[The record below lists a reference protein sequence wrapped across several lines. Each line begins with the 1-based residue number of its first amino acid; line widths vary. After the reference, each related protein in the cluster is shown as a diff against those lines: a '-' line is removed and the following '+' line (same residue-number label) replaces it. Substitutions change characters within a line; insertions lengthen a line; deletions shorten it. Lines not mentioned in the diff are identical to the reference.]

1 MRNLY
6 LLGIFDSFYNIL
18 NKGFLI
24 FRLNDQVEHTG
35 SLKAQKLRLIE
46 EGFNVTLFNDKTY
59 YFDSK
64 EQKYLE
70 LTKEI
75 YDKIQNGIIRL

>member
-1 MRNLY
+1 MIKYAFN
-6 LLGIFDSFYNIL
+6 
-18 NKGFLI
+18 
-24 FRLNDQVEHTG
+24 VG
-35 SLKAQKLRLIE
+35 SLKAQKMKLVE
-46 EGFNVTLFNDKTY
+46 EGFNVSLFNDKTY

-75 YDKIQNGIIRL
+75 YDKIQNGTIRM